1 MALNW
6 NWNEK
11 AGEMIYT
18 YMDNNGNVHEATAS
32 LYEGNAFL
40 IFLSEFEENGKQYW
54 NMHSFWVDE
63 EHMKNMLGLNPKKGY
78 STNEYYTGS
87 YKAQTFRFN
96 KAKCRHLNKI
106 VPALVKA
113 FDNITIEIYS
123 EE

>member
-1 MALNW
+1 MALHW
-6 NWNEK
+6 NWSDK
-11 AGEMIYT
+11 VGEMT
-18 YMDNNGNVHEATAS
+18 YRLNRIGTEGKVS

-40 IFLSEFEENGKQYW
+40 IMLFEYKDEYSGADMYNLY
-54 NMHSFWVDE
+54 SFWADE

-78 STNEYYTGS
+78 GKNEYVS
-87 YKAQTFRFN
+87 EDQSVIAFRFN

-123 EE
+123 E